1 MANKVEFGISQ
12 LHIGTYTVADGVVT
26 LGTPYHQ
33 AGAVSF
39 SPEENSEQNTF
50 YADNIAYWSGY
61 SGGTIEGDLEVAMFD
76 DAFKTQFLGY
86 RALTDGGLANVK
98 NATKPNVYV
107 AFQVE
112 GDAES
117 RRVILYNCSL
127 GAITREYATIEESK
141 EPATET
147 LPVTCTGDNAT
158 GVTMAVY
165 KPSDTGYATL
175 FSIGG
180 EIMESIIKIGEKE
193 VRVNNRAG
201 WTITYRD
208 QFGHDIVPT
217 LMPLFAGALD
227 VVSGLIKQTGKDN
240 VEITDIL
247 AIADG
252 DALINAFI
260 HLSGF
265 EFVEILNITW
275 AMAKEA
281 DESIPEPKRSSQSMK
296 LSLRWSS
303 SHFRVW
309 FPQKTWRG

>member
-86 RALTDGGLANVK
+86 RALTDGGLAYVK
-98 NATKPNVYV
+98 NATKPSVYI

-127 GAITREYATIEESK
+127 GSITREYSTVEESV
-141 EPATET
+141 EPTTET
-147 LPVTCTGDNAT
+147 IPVTAT
-158 GVTMAVY
+158 GVNDNGVVMAVY
-165 KPSDTGYATL
+165 KEDDAGYENLFTSPSAP
-175 FSIGG
+175 
-180 EIMESIIKIGEKE
+180 EI
-193 VRVNNRAG
+193 
-201 WTITYRD
+201 
-208 QFGHDIVPT
+208 Q
-217 LMPLFAGALD
+217 GA
-227 VVSGLIKQTGKDN
+227 
-240 VEITDIL
+240 
-247 AIADG
+247 
-252 DALINAFI
+252 
-260 HLSGF
+260 
-265 EFVEILNITW
+265 
-275 AMAKEA
+275 
-281 DESIPEPKRSSQSMK
+281 SS
-296 LSLRWSS
+296 
-303 SHFRVW
+303 
-309 FPQKTWRG
+309 